1 MVDSE
6 WLEIA
11 RLGRVRGLR
20 GELFA
25 KGEQTPEWYTALP
38 EVRIRLVA
46 GEWFGAGVDVEAQAL
61 RITEART
68 YSGRLVLRFSG
79 IESATAAETLVSGLV
94 FVSHTARPAAP
105 EGEIWLSELV
115 GCAVED
121 VRDGRLLGR
130 VAGWQDYGGPFVTL
144 EVIGELTGEAAGAAN
159 AGIAGVGSGKNSGP
173 PILIPFVKSICV
185 EVDLAGR
192 KIRIDPPDGLLE
204 LNAGS
209 SGGPPTDRE

>member
-1 MVDSE
+1 MGDSE

-46 GEWFGAGVDVEAQAL
+46 GEWFGAGDGIDGQTL
-61 RITEART
+61 RISEARM

-79 IESATAAETLVSGLV
+79 VESATAAEPLVSGLV
-94 FVSHTARPAAP
+94 FVNHKARPAAP

-130 VAGWQDYGGPFVTL
+130 VSGWQDYGGPSVTL
-144 EVIGELTGEAAGAAN
+144 EVE
-159 AGIAGVGSGKNSGP
+159 GVPGDS

-185 EVDLAGR
+185 DVDLAGR
-192 KIRIDPPDGLLE
+192 KIRIDVPEGLLE
-204 LNAGS
+204 LNAGA
-209 SGGPPTDRE
+209 SGGPATERE